1 MRIFFTPA
9 NDPVMPDRVLSP
21 RERQV
26 ATLIAEGDTTKII
39 ARKLGVSVKT
49 VEAHRSNLMRKLD
62 LPSLA
67 HVVRYAVL
75 MRFVSP

>member
-1 MRIFFTPA
+1 MRMFFTPA
-9 NDPVMPDRVLSP
+9 NDPVIPDGSISP

-26 ATLIAEGDTTKII
+26 VTLIAEGDSTKII
-39 ARKLGVSVKT
+39 ARKLGISIKT
-49 VEAHRSNLMRKLD
+49 VEAHRHNVMCKLD

-67 HVVRYAVL
+67 HVVRYAIL